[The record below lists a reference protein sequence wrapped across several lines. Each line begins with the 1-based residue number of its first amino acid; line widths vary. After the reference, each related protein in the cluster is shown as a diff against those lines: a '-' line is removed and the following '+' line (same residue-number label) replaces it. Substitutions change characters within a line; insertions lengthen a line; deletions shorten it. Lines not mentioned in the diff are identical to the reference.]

1 MQRLLQRPAAWL
13 AAGIFVVQVAW
24 IFAVPAFG
32 GIDEI
37 DHAYRAASVAEG
49 YWAPDIREAANGR
62 GSLIRV
68 PDDIVRAAR
77 DRCEAL
83 PYMEPD
89 NCRPVSEPDRRGNVL
104 VASAS
109 SRYNP
114 AFYWLVGTVAQPF
127 EGSAALYAMRATT
140 AVLCTTLILGAL
152 WVSVS
157 FGRSLWPTVGVLSVL
172 TPVFLYA
179 TSVAAPNGVQMSAAL
194 VLWCCGS
201 ALLGPNA
208 RGRELPLLGLLAAA
222 VPLVVATH
230 TTGPLWAGLS
240 FGVLAL
246 LSPREWVDLW
256 HRRRGAVSSLLA
268 WLAFTTLLSSV
279 WTLTAQPNLHG
290 DSGDFKGLT
299 APDVLQ
305 AMVLWI
311 FQSIGALPFRNE
323 WMPPVVFAISLVTF
337 SIFVI
342 GAAIHARARERL
354 AIGIVVVLSFAVPVV
369 LTLISF
375 ERLGLVWQ
383 GRYTLPFAVGLAVV
397 AASVLDRHA
406 SELGRLR
413 VLIPVIVIGFA
424 LAQTISLI
432 AVRDRPFQ
440 GWPTSYTAPSPPV
453 VALVTAGLV
462 ALVLIAVGM
471 RAAVGHRDDLQ
482 AISPSTPRP

>member
-1 MQRLLQRPAAWL
+1 MTRLLQRPAAWL
-13 AAGIFVVQVAW
+13 AAGIFVIQVAW

-49 YWAPDIREAANGR
+49 YWAPDIQETANGR
-62 GSLIRV
+62 GTLIRV
-68 PDDIVRAAR
+68 PEDIVLAAR

-89 NCRPVSEPDRRGNVL
+89 NCRPVSAPDQRGNVL

-127 EGSAALYAMRATT
+127 EGSAALYAMRAAT
-140 AVLCTTLILGAL
+140 AVLCSTLLLGAL
-152 WVSVS
+152 WVSVR
-157 FGRSLWPTVGVLSVL
+157 FGRSLWPTVGVISVL

-179 TSVAAPNGVQMSAAL
+179 TSVAAPNGIQMSAAL

-201 ALLGPNA
+201 ALLGATA

-230 TTGPLWAGLS
+230 TTGPLWAALS

-246 LSPREWVDLW
+246 LGPRDWVDLW
-256 HRRRGAVSSLLA
+256 RRRRGAVSALLA
-268 WLAFTTLLSSV
+268 WLAFTTLLSSA

-299 APDVLQ
+299 ALDVIQ

-323 WMPPVVFAISLVTF
+323 WMPPLVFAISLVTF

-342 GAAIHARARERL
+342 GAAVHARARERL
-354 AIGIVVVLSFAVPVV
+354 ALGIVVVLSFAVPVA

-413 VLIPVIVIGFA
+413 VLIPVIVVGFA
-424 LAQTISLI
+424 LGQTISLV
-432 AVRDRPFQ
+432 AVHDRPFQ
-440 GWPTSYTAPSPPV
+440 GWPDSHTAPSPPV
-453 VALVTAGLV
+453 AALIAAGFVAF
-462 ALVLIAVGM
+462 VLIAAGM
-471 RAAVGHRDDLQ
+471 RAAVAREDH
-482 AISPSTPRP
+482 AAAVAPSAPRP